1 MVDSSRPDLPPS
13 GDRQVPRGVDPH
25 AAHRWRARMARAP
38 QPPWL
43 HTELASRMAQRLP
56 IIRRAPG
63 RALLWPQTSA
73 SAASLVLA
81 VWPRCECWGI
91 AEQPVDR
98 PEPVLTWWQRC
109 MGWLISR
116 GSNATASQSIGVDHI
131 TPASVDMVWSHLH
144 VHTHPS
150 PPDLMRQWLRALT
163 VEGFLM
169 FSTWGPGSLPELRAL
184 YGRRGLGPAMA
195 EWVDMHD
202 WGDLLVQ
209 VGFADPVMDQETLT
223 LTFSTPEAALAELR
237 ALGGNTHP
245 LRFPG
250 LRTRRWRDC
259 LLEDLR
265 ELGRQR
271 ADGRIPLSFEVVYGH
286 AFKPQARFAVSAETR
301 VDAEQL
307 RQAARAARSVPGA
320 SAT

>member
-1 MVDSSRPDLPPS
+1 MVDSSPSDLPPS
-13 GDRQVPRGVDPH
+13 GDRQGPKGVDPR
-25 AAHRWRARMARAP
+25 AMRRWRERLAGAR
-38 QPPWL
+38 QQPWL
-43 HTELASRMAQRLP
+43 HDEIASRMAQRLP
-56 IIRRAPG
+56 IIRRAPS
-63 RALLWPQTSA
+63 RALLWPQASA
-73 SAASLVLA
+73 SASSLVHA
-81 VWPRCECWGI
+81 VWPQCECWGI
-91 AEQPVDR
+91 HEPSVDR
-98 PEPVLTWWQRC
+98 PEPQALTWWERC
-109 MGWLISR
+109 TLWLTRR
-116 GSNATASQSIGVDHI
+116 GRRTTASQSIGVNDI
-131 TPASVDMVWSHLH
+131 TPASVDMVWSPLH
-144 VHTHPS
+144 VHAHAN

-169 FSTWGPGSLPELRAL
+169 FSTWGPGSLPELRTL
-184 YGRRGLGPAMA
+184 YGRRGFGPAMA

-209 VGFADPVMDQETLT
+209 VGFADPVMDQEMLT
-223 LTFSTPEAALAELR
+223 LTFSTPESALAELR

-245 LRFPG
+245 HRFPG
-250 LRTRRWRDC
+250 LRSRKWRDG

-307 RQAARAARSVPGA
+307 RQAARAARSV
-320 SAT
+320 T